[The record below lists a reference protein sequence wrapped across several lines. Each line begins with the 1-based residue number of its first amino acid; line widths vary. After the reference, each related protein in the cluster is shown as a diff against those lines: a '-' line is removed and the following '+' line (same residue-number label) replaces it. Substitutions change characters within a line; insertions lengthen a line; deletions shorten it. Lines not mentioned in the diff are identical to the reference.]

1 MGLDNY
7 KFNMAFKIQLKVIKV
22 KNTKTTKKS
31 WVMVFFFA
39 SFMSGLS
46 KTIIK
51 PLTLVI
57 KNRG

>member
-31 WVMVFFFA
+31 
-39 SFMSGLS
+39 
-46 KTIIK
+46 
-51 PLTLVI
+51 
-57 KNRG
+57 